1 MTQELR
7 KLAEAANTTYEER
20 AEMFTQ
26 DFRAAWKA
34 KRDFEAAANPA
45 AILEL
50 LDRVENAEKDAKL
63 WRNLCDLINDD
74 RVRVTFYG
82 RVNTL
87 NTGLEVHDS
96 GDLHDELDIAMEASK

>member
-7 KLAEAANTTYEER
+7 KLADDLLFTGRYGNESEEQASKRRVARNKEASI
-20 AEMFTQ
+20 
-26 DFRAAWKA
+26 
-34 KRDFEAAANPA
+34 

-50 LDRVENAEKDAKL
+50 LDRLEKAEKDAKL

-74 RVRVTFYG
+74 QVSVTFYG